1 MSEML
6 LRQGRGAVQS
16 GDSWSL
22 FLLSWTLGTGSQA
35 DAKAAEPSDS
45 GPRLQL
51 SECREYIW
59 IKPSAMV
66 TSLLRPCLRGERA
79 MKVRVLGGEIAL
91 PTWPCL
97 HAISRT
103 DDSIS
108 LD

>member
-51 SECREYIW
+51 SECRKYIW

-66 TSLLRPCLRGERA
+66 TSLLRPCLRGKGNEGQSPWGRDCPPN
-79 MKVRVLGGEIAL
+79 MAL
-91 PTWPCL
+91 L
-97 HAISRT
+97 ARNQ
-103 DDSIS
+103 
-108 LD
+108 